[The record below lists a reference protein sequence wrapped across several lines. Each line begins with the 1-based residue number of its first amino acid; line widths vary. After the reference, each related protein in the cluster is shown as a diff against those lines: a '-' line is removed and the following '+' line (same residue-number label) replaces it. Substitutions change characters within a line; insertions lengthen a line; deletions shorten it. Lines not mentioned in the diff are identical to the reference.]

1 MIDIHP
7 LKQLSA
13 DEYKRLVVG
22 YTSEEAY
29 IAKKT
34 ESTDRV
40 VISLDRVTL
49 RKPHVKTWPYSEE
62 TFKASCGYL
71 DQGTS
76 GWGLCR

>member
-7 LKQLSA
+7 IKQLSA

-49 RKPHVKTWPYSEE
+49 RKPHVKTWPYSGEVAV
-62 TFKASCGYL
+62 FMK
-71 DQGTS
+71 
-76 GWGLCR
+76 RKV